1 LEKIGVNYE
10 PVIPPTYV
18 NRLAARVGGYPLL
31 ALTLLLASLA
41 CVIIGVTGHV
51 KQLEAGFITWTSV
64 FAVLTGWGLG
74 RSGLKAWQA
83 LAVAVMVGGV
93 WIGLFP
99 GRISIP
105 VGSLLSE
112 SLALIHP
119 TYLWI
124 TQETATRPDLA
135 LWLEAAGILGRH
147 TAVLFTHLL
156 NWANGIFSGKGV
168 SDPTVTALLWEAALG
183 ATAAWASWAVR
194 RHGQSFVALLPA
206 GALLAIVLNYNS
218 GNTFILLTFLAS
230 LLLLAIL
237 THHQSNEQNWE
248 AARLDYS
255 TESRLDL
262 TLTAIPLV
270 FVILIAAA
278 TAPFITIENINRI
291 LDNITNRSA
300 KTSPGYSP
308 GLSGQGSTDGVQP
321 GSGLPLSH
329 DTRDAPQ
336 HSGSIVMHIY
346 TGELPP
352 TTPDLLSQ
360 QVPVHYWRALTFD
373 TYTGRRW
380 LRGEAEVAE
389 YQRGVPAR
397 FAEELEAGGTWSLPS
412 GYQLLYQR
420 VNILGPG
427 DNKLYAAGSLVS
439 VDQDYT
445 VTWRSPRTDA
455 TGEPGGG
462 DIYGATLQA
471 LTYRVKSLEVQ
482 PGLEAL
488 QNAGTDYPAW
498 VVSHYLTLPALI
510 PSRVISLSFDVTAAA
525 ATPFEKVKAIETY
538 LRKFPYSLEV
548 EAPPLD
554 REVADYFLF
563 DLQEGFC
570 DYYATTMVV
579 MARAVGVPARL
590 VLGYA
595 PGRYDSFQGRYE
607 VRDSDEHAWVEIY
620 FSGIGWVPFEPTAAY
635 PEVQYG
641 GSAAPSPPLP
651 VREVLEFSEPEPASL
666 RRNLLMT
673 AGVLA
678 LLAVVLG
685 FTLFALGR
693 IRQPKEPGVRIACIY
708 QRLQRSAQPLTSASP
723 HPLRPSNTPN
733 ELKQTLREVL
743 AQIKGRKAERILA
756 SPAVAELH
764 TLVELYNQAAF
775 SPQQPGPLEEQI
787 SRRAWGRLGWRLWVL
802 RLYLRFRK
810 SRPT

>member
-1 LEKIGVNYE
+1 MNYE
-10 PVIPPTYV
+10 PVISPASV
-18 NRLAARVGGYPLL
+18 NWFAARVGVYTLL
-31 ALTLLLASLA
+31 AITLLLASLA
-41 CVIIGVTGHV
+41 CLIIAVTGHV
-51 KQLEAGFITWTSV
+51 RQLEAGFIVWTSV
-64 FAVLTGWGLG
+64 FAVLTGWRLG
-74 RSGLKAWQA
+74 RSRLKAWQA
-83 LAVAVMVGGV
+83 LVAAVLVGGL
-93 WIGLFP
+93 WIGLLP
-99 GRISIP
+99 GRLSISTA
-105 VGSLLSE
+105 SLLWE
-112 SLALIHP
+112 SLALIYP
-119 TYLWI
+119 TSLWI
-124 TQETATRPDLA
+124 TQETASKPDFT
-135 LWLEAAGILGRH
+135 LWLESFGILVQH
-147 TAVLFTHLL
+147 TAVLVTHLL
-156 NWANGIFSGKGV
+156 NWANGTFSGKGV
-168 SDPTVTALLWEAALG
+168 SEPIVIALLWEAALG
-183 ATAAWASWAVR
+183 ATATWASWAVR

-206 GALLAIVLNYNS
+206 GALLVIVLNYYS
-218 GNTFILLTFLAS
+218 GNTFLLLTFLAS

-237 THHQSNEQNWE
+237 THHKSNEQNWE
-248 AARLDYS
+248 AASLDYS

-270 FVILIAAA
+270 LVILIAAS

-291 LDNITNRSA
+291 LDNITNRPVKS
-300 KTSPGYSP
+300 SPGYST
-308 GLSGQGSTDGVQP
+308 GLSGEDRTDGVHT

-352 TTPDLLSQ
+352 STPDLLSQ
-360 QVPVHYWRALTFD
+360 QVPVHYWKALTFD

-380 LRGEAEVAE
+380 LRGEAEVVV
-389 YQRGVPAR
+389 YQKGVPAR
-397 FAEELEAGGTWSLPS
+397 FAEALEADGIWSLPS
-412 GYQLLYQR
+412 GYQLLNQR
-420 VNILGPG
+420 VNILGLG

-445 VTWRSPRTDA
+445 VTWRSPRMDA

-498 VVSHYLTLPALI
+498 VVSHYLALPDLI
-510 PSRVISLSFDVTAAA
+510 PSRVISLSFDVTAGA

-548 EAPPLD
+548 EAPPVD

-579 MARAVGVPARL
+579 MARAVGVPARM

-607 VRDSDEHAWVEIY
+607 VRDSDEHAWVEVY
-620 FSGIGWVPFEPTAAY
+620 FSNIGWVLFEPTAAY

-641 GSAAPSPPLP
+641 GNAAPSLPLM
-651 VREVLEFSEPEPASL
+651 VREVLEFSEPEPVSL
-666 RRNLLMT
+666 RQNLFIT
-673 AGVLA
+673 AGALA

-693 IRQPKEPGVRIACIY
+693 IRQPKEPGVRIAGIY
-708 QRLQRSAQPLTSASP
+708 QRLQRSAQPLTLVSL

-733 ELKQTLREVL
+733 ELKQALHEVL
-743 AQIKGRKAERILA
+743 TQIRGRKAERVLA

-775 SPQQPGPLEEQI
+775 SPRQPGLLEAKA
-787 SRRAWGRLGWRLWVL
+787 SRCAWGRLGWRLWVL
-802 RLYLRFRK
+802 RLYLRLRK
-810 SRPT
+810 PS